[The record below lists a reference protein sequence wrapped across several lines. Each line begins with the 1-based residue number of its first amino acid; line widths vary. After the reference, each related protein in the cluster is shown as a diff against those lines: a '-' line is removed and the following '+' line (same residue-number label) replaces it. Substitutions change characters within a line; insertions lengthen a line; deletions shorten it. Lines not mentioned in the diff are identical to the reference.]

1 MEPRSLKYIAEATAG
16 ELCNGLPEAAV
27 ARLCVDSRQTQA
39 GDLFFALAGE
49 RFDAHNFL
57 PEVAR
62 RGAAAVVAERPKL
75 PADFQG
81 CAVIAVDSTRA
92 ALGRLGARY
101 RRDFTLPVTAVG
113 GSNGKTT
120 TKELIASVLR
130 QKLALLWSE
139 ASFNNEIGV
148 PLTLLKLEHSHQ
160 AAVLE
165 AGTNHPGELAPLLR
179 MMAPHFGVITNIA
192 REHLEYFGDL
202 PGVAREEGAMAEA
215 LPSEGAL
222 FVNGDNAWTETIIRR
237 CRARVVR
244 VGFGEANDWVARNI
258 RVDDSGATFSVQC
271 RQPDL
276 NGDYHIQLLG
286 RHQVAS
292 ALFALAL
299 GAELG
304 LDRAAIKHGLAIC
317 APPKM
322 RLQLCRPGGIRVLD
336 DAYNAN
342 ADSMVAALQT
352 LCDLPCAGRRVA
364 VLGDMAE
371 LGESSRAAH
380 AEVGQRAAEFRLDQL
395 FTVGRQAGEIATA
408 ARRGGLR
415 TVVEIPEVETA
426 VRAVREFARPGNVV
440 LIKASRAM
448 RLERITEALRTKL
461 EKNPGD

>member
-1 MEPRSLKYIAEATAG
+1 MEPRSLKYIAEATGG
-16 ELCNGLPEAAV
+16 ELRTGLPEAAV
-27 ARLCVDSRQTQA
+27 TRICIDSRQAQP

-57 PEVAR
+57 TEVAR
-62 RGAAAVVAERPKL
+62 RGVAAVVAERPKL
-75 PADFQG
+75 PAGLQG
-81 CAVIAVDSTRA
+81 CAVLTVDSTRA

-130 QKLALLWSE
+130 HKRATLWSE

-179 MMAPHFGVITNIA
+179 MMAPQFGVITNIG
-192 REHLEYFGDL
+192 REHLEFFGDL
-202 PGVAREEGAMAEA
+202 PGVAQEEGAMAEV
-215 LPSEGAL
+215 LPPDGAL
-222 FVNGDNAWTETIIRR
+222 FVNGDNAWTESIVRR

-244 VGFGEANDWVARNI
+244 VGFNEANDWVARNV
-258 RVDDSGATFSVQC
+258 RVDDSGATFSVQG
-271 RQPDL
+271 RQPGL
-276 NGDYHIQLLG
+276 NGDYHIRLLG
-286 RHQVAS
+286 RHQVVN
-292 ALFALAL
+292 ALFALAI

-304 LDRAAIKHGLAIC
+304 LERAAIEHGLAIC
-317 APPKM
+317 APAKM
-322 RLQLCRPGGIRVLD
+322 RLQLCQPGGIRVLD

-352 LCDLPCAGRRVA
+352 LCDLPCSGRRVA

-371 LGESSRAAH
+371 LGETSQAAH
-380 AEVGQRAAEFRLDQL
+380 AEVGQRAAEFHLDQL
-395 FTVGRQAGEIATA
+395 FTVGRRAGEIATA

-415 TVVEIPEVETA
+415 MVVEIPEVETA
-426 VRAVREFARPGNVV
+426 VHAVREFARPGDVV
-440 LIKASRAM
+440 LIKASRSM
-448 RLERITEALRTKL
+448 RLERITEALQTKL
-461 EKNPGD
+461 EKPPRE

>member
-1 MEPRSLKYIAEATAG
+1 MEPRSLKYIAEAVAG
-16 ELCNGLPEAAV
+16 ELRHGLPETAIT
-27 ARLCVDSRQTQA
+27 RICVDSRQAQA

-57 PEVAR
+57 GEVAR
-62 RGAAAVVAERPKL
+62 RGVAAVVAERAKL

-81 CAVIAVDSTRA
+81 CAVILVDSTRA

-101 RRDFTLPVTAVG
+101 RRDFFLPVIAVA

-130 QKLALLWSE
+130 QKMAILWSE

-148 PLTLLKLEHSHQ
+148 PLTLLKLDHTHQ

-165 AGTNHPGELAPLLR
+165 AGTNHPGELAPLLG
-179 MMAPHFGVITNIA
+179 MMTPLLGVITNIG
-192 REHLEYFGDL
+192 REHLEFFGDL
-202 PGVAREEGAMAEA
+202 PGVAEEEGATAAA
-215 LPSEGAL
+215 LPPEGAL
-222 FVNGDNAWTETIIRR
+222 FVNGDNDWTETIVRR
-237 CRARVVR
+237 CKARVVR

-258 RVDDSGATFSVQC
+258 RVDDSGVTFSLQC
-271 RQPDL
+271 PQADL
-276 NGDYHIQLLG
+276 NGDYRIKLLG
-286 RHQVAS
+286 RHQVAN
-292 ALFALAL
+292 ALFALAV

-304 LDRAAIKHGLAIC
+304 LERKAIAHGLSIC
-317 APPKM
+317 APAKM
-322 RLQLCRPGGIRVLD
+322 RLQLCKPGGIHVLD

-342 ADSMVAALQT
+342 ADSMMAALQT
-352 LCDLPCAGRRVA
+352 LSDLPCTGRRVA

-380 AEVGQRAAEFRLDQL
+380 AEVGQRAAESRLDQL
-395 FTVGRQAGEIATA
+395 FTVGQQAGEIATA

-426 VRAVREFARPGNVV
+426 VRAVQEFARPGDVV

-461 EKNPGD
+461 KTRD